1 MAGYVN
7 KEHNGSPGFQ
17 PQHTE
22 KDQDREGWRA
32 YVQNEGKA
40 IYMLFIF
47 YCTWIGVV
55 LRMDFFISFVFRSE
69 F

>member
-47 YCTWIGVV
+47 FCT
-55 LRMDFFISFVFRSE
+55 
-69 F
+69 